1 MRQPPL
7 QPHEVLG
14 VRVGAT
20 RREVIEAFRRFALR
34 HHPDH
39 GGDPT
44 RFQMGLDAYHRL
56 TGTAPATDA
65 NVVFHKRAR
74 PAVSSLM
81 RMAGR
86 RFAAFRHRP

>member
-1 MRQPPL
+1 L

-14 VRVGAT
+14 VRLGAT

-56 TGTAPATDA
+56 TGTAPDSGAPPGA

>member
-1 MRQPPL
+1 
-7 QPHEVLG
+7 VLG
-14 VRVGAT
+14 VRLGAT

-34 HHPDH
+34 HHPDR
-39 GGDPT
+39 GGDPA

-56 TGTAPATDA
+56 TGTAPATGAPPGA